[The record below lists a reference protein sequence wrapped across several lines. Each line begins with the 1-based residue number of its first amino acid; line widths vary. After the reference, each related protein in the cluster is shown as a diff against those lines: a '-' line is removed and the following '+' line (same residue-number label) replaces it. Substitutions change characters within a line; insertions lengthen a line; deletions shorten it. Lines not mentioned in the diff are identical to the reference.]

1 MGFHIVFIH
10 TSCCMDKYKKLYKL
24 YEEKMFYSRRG
35 KRLFD
40 LALTL
45 PGLVVLSPLLAFIAL
60 MVRAKLGSPVL
71 FRQVRPGMGGRPFT
85 IYKFRTMTDARG
97 SDGKLLPDGERLTRF
112 GRFLRSASLDELP
125 ELFNVLKGDMSLV
138 GPRPLLMEYL
148 DRYTPE
154 QARRHE
160 VKPGITG
167 WAQVNGRNALSWEEK
182 FKLDVWYVDN
192 VSLWLD
198 LKIIALTVWK
208 ILKREGISQP
218 GQATVEYFQGEQNHG
233 KQGL

>member
-71 FRQVRPGMGGRPFT
+71 FRQVRPGLGGRPFT

-167 WAQVNGRNALSWEEK
+167 WAQVNGRNALGWEQK
-182 FKLDVWYVDN
+182 FAMDVWYVDHR
-192 VSLWLD
+192 SLRLD
-198 LKIIALTVWK
+198 AKIILRTIGKVLA
-208 ILKREGISQP
+208 RDGISAA
-218 GQATVEYFQGEQNHG
+218 GEATMPRFTGSPEGG
-233 KQGL
+233 A